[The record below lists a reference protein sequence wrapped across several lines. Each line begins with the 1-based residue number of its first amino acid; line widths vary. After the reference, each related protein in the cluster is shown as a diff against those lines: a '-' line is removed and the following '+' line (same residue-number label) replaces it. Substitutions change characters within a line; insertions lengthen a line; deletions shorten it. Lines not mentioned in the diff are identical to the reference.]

1 MKSLVLSLFVLVFST
16 RLYADIPD
24 ALLKTHLNEGVF
36 TKLVNGAAQH
46 TGSDDSC
53 QIEVEGNKI
62 RFLNQ
67 HAELEADFTDY
78 KVSVLRDP
86 KFVKQT
92 SYTYT
97 INSINL
103 DSEFAQ
109 KICGVEKIAVYEQN
123 VVKTNDTL
131 IINDKAVCSD
141 GQTFLISEACLIKNL
156 GK

>member
-1 MKSLVLSLFVLVFST
+1 MKGLVLSLFILVFST
-16 RLYADIPD
+16 KLYAEIPS
-24 ALLKTHLNEGVF
+24 ALVEAHLNGGVF

-46 TGSDDSC
+46 LGDNDKC
-53 QIEVEGNKI
+53 QGEVEGNKI
-62 RFLNQ
+62 RFLNEY
-67 HAELEADFTDY
+67 AELEADFTDY

-86 KFVKQT
+86 NFVQQT

-103 DSEFAQ
+103 DSDFAQ

-141 GQTFLISEACLIKNL
+141 GQTFLVSEACLIKNL